1 MGKKTVEDCDVR
13 GKRVL
18 LRVDF
23 NVPLDKESGA
33 ITNDERIRAAL
44 PTIRYLLDKDAR
56 LIIMSHLGRPK
67 GQVVDSLR
75 LDPVAARLSE
85 LLGQPVAKVDDCIGP
100 VAEAAV
106 AALQPGEALLLE
118 NVRFHP
124 EEEKN
129 NHEFIKQLAA
139 LGDIFVND
147 AFGTAHRAHAS
158 TEGIGHFLP
167 AVAGFLMK
175 KEISAL
181 ARAGKRPVRPYVAI
195 IGGAKISDKILVI
208 EELMKIADKLI
219 IGGGMANTFLAAQ
232 GYDMQASLVEADKIE
247 TAKALLAKQ
256 AESGKTFLLP
266 QDVVVGKSLEDAQGE
281 VKAVDALAPGDM
293 ALDIGPATRAAYV
306 AALADA
312 KTIFWNGPMGVFE
325 KDAFAAGTNALA
337 QGVADSSAYTIIGG
351 GDSVAAVEKAGLG
364 DQINHISTGG
374 GASLVFLEGRM
385 LPGLAVLEEREDDPA

>member
-85 LLGQPVAKVDDCIGP
+85 LLGQPVEKVDDCIGP
-100 VAEAAV
+100 VAETAV

-208 EELMKIADKLI
+208 EELMKTADQLI

-266 QDVVVGKSLEDAQGE
+266 QDVVVAKSLEDAQGE
-281 VKAVDALAPGDM
+281 VKAVDALDPGDM

-364 DQINHISTGG
+364 DQIDHISTGG

>member
-129 NHEFIKQLAA
+129 NHEFI
-139 LGDIFVND
+139 
-147 AFGTAHRAHAS
+147 
-158 TEGIGHFLP
+158 
-167 AVAGFLMK
+167 
-175 KEISAL
+175 
-181 ARAGKRPVRPYVAI
+181 
-195 IGGAKISDKILVI
+195 
-208 EELMKIADKLI
+208 
-219 IGGGMANTFLAAQ
+219 
-232 GYDMQASLVEADKIE
+232 
-247 TAKALLAKQ
+247 
-256 AESGKTFLLP
+256 
-266 QDVVVGKSLEDAQGE
+266 
-281 VKAVDALAPGDM
+281 
-293 ALDIGPATRAAYV
+293 
-306 AALADA
+306 
-312 KTIFWNGPMGVFE
+312 
-325 KDAFAAGTNALA
+325 
-337 QGVADSSAYTIIGG
+337 
-351 GDSVAAVEKAGLG
+351 
-364 DQINHISTGG
+364 
-374 GASLVFLEGRM
+374 
-385 LPGLAVLEEREDDPA
+385 